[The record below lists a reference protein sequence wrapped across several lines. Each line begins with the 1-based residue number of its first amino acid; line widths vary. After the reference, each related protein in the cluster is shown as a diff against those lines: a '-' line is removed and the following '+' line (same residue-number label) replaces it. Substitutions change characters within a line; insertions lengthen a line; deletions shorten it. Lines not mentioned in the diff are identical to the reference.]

1 MQSLSEEVGSAVMYT
16 VGSDVVWYDV
26 CDAVWSTVGSTV
38 RHNVWSAVSSA
49 VWSVTRKE
57 VRNAMVEKGDLT
69 QYRGC
74 RKAICDCVRDVRS
87 ERCCLGW
94 RD

>member
-1 MQSLSEEVGSAVMYT
+1 MQSVSRELEASVRETAWTAVRSAVWDA
-16 VGSDVVWYDV
+16 VWDAVRFDVR
-26 CDAVWSTVGSTV
+26 DAVWSIV
-38 RHNVWSAVSSA
+38 RYAV
-49 VWSVTRKE
+49 RKE